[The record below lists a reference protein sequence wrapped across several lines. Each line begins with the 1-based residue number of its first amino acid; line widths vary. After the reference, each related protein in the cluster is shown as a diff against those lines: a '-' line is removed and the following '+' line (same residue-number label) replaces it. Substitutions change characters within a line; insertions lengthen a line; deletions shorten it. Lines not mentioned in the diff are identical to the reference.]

1 MNYPKVS
8 LIAAIASGNRGL
20 GKDNKLIYKIPEDL
34 ERFKKLTT
42 GHVVIMGRNTFESI
56 GRALPNRMNIVV
68 TSKPGLLQG
77 KGVFPVPNLREAFYL
92 AEEKEKRE
100 IFVIGGAQIYEQ
112 TIGRADK
119 LYLTVVEGNPDAD
132 TYFPDYSEFKNI
144 LFEKDGEY
152 DNLKYKFLDLER

>member
-8 LIAAIASGNRGL
+8 LIAAIASGNRAL

-42 GHVVIMGRNTFESI
+42 GHVVVMGRKTFESI

-68 TSKPGLLQG
+68 TSHPEALQG
-77 KGVFPVPNLREAFYL
+77 KGVFPVSNIREAFYL
-92 AEEKEKRE
+92 AEDKEKNE
-100 IFVIGGAQIYEQ
+100 IFVIGGANIYEQ
-112 TIGRADK
+112 TIGRANK

-132 TYFPDYSEFKNI
+132 AYFPDYSDFKTVVY
-144 LFEKDGEY
+144 EKDGEF
-152 DNLKYKFLDLER
+152 DNLKFRFLDLEK